1 MHIGVLA
8 EQAPREQR
16 VALTPTGV
24 ASLVDSGHD
33 VSVESGAG
41 ARAGIVDDEYRK
53 AGAAVA
59 TRADVAAA
67 DVVLTV
73 VGGAVDVVEVARSG
87 QLHIALF
94 DPLWDPASVEA
105 LAATGADVMALE
117 LVPRITKAQSM
128 DVLSSMATITGYEA
142 VLLAARRLPHM
153 FPLMMTAAGTIP
165 PAKVLVLGAGVAG
178 LQAIATARRLGAVV
192 EAYDVRPAAAEQIKS
207 LGARAIVLD
216 LDTADSEDVGGY
228 AKAQDD
234 DQNRRQQELLSPHLG
249 ASDILI
255 TTAAIPGR
263 RSPMLVT
270 SGMVEGMSVGSVVVD
285 LAAERGG
292 NCELTVADQ
301 EIVHAGITI
310 LGPTDMASWSAA
322 TASSMLSTNIVNLLG
337 HLVGEGELSLD
348 RDDEIVSA
356 MLVASGGH
364 IVHTEVHGAV
374 ESTRRSA

>member
-1 MHIGVLA
+1 MHVGVLA

-16 VALTPTGV
+16 VALTPMGV

-41 ARAGIVDDEYRK
+41 SRAAIVDDEYGQ
-53 AGAAVA
+53 AGAKVA

-142 VLLAARRLPHM
+142 VLLAARRLPRM

-165 PAKVLVLGAGVAG
+165 PARVLVLGAGVAG

-263 RSPMLVT
+263 RSPILVT
-270 SGMVEGMSVGSVVVD
+270 SGMVEGMSEGSVVVD

-348 RDDEIVSA
+348 REDEIVSA
-356 MLVASGGH
+356 MLVASGGE
-364 IVHTEVHGAV
+364 IVHVQVRGAL

>member
-142 VLLAARRLPHM
+142 VLLAARRLPRM

-364 IVHTEVHGAV
+364 IVHTQVHGAV

>member
-16 VALTPTGV
+16 VALTPPGV

-41 ARAGIVDDEYRK
+41 AQAGIVDDEYAQ
-53 AGAAVA
+53 AGVAVA

-73 VGGAVDVVEVARSG
+73 VGGAADVVEVARSG

-142 VLLAARRLPHM
+142 VLLAARRLPRM

-216 LDTADSEDVGGY
+216 LDTVDSEDVGGY

-270 SGMVEGMSVGSVVVD
+270 PVMVEGMSVGSVVVD

-322 TASSMLSTNIVNLLG
+322 TASSMLSTNIVNLLD
-337 HLVGEGELSLD
+337 HLVGEGDLSLD
-348 RDDEIVSA
+348 RDDEIVGA
-356 MLVASGGH
+356 MLVASGGQ
-364 IVHTEVHGAV
+364 IVHAEVQGAL

>member
-1 MHIGVLA
+1 MHVGVLA

-41 ARAGIVDDEYRK
+41 ARAGIVDDEYGQ

-73 VGGAVDVVEVARSG
+73 VGGAVDVVEIARSG

-94 DPLWDPASVEA
+94 DPLWDPGSVEA

-142 VLLAARRLPHM
+142 VLLAARRLPRM

-207 LGARAIVLD
+207 LGARAIVLE
-216 LDTADSEDVGGY
+216 LDTADSEGVGGY

-255 TTAAIPGR
+255 TAAAIPGR

-270 SGMVEGMSVGSVVVD
+270 SGMVEGMSVGSVIVD

-292 NCELTVADQ
+292 NCEFTVADQ

-337 HLVGEGELSLD
+337 HLVGAGELSLD
-348 RDDEIVSA
+348 RDDEIVCA
-356 MLVASGGH
+356 MLVASGGE
-364 IVHTEVHGAV
+364 IVHAQVQDAL
-374 ESTRRSA
+374 ESTRRTA